1 MEKTDR
7 LIAMQMTGET
17 TVIEFR
23 QSPPS
28 IKFVEGLVGGSV
40 SVDSVNLRQLDLAH
54 TVIWSEWYQVVS
66 NAEGREAGLPL
77 NLEVIGT
84 LCMEVYGD
92 AVVLMRNAMWD

>member
-1 MEKTDR
+1 
-7 LIAMQMTGET
+7 
-17 TVIEFR
+17 
-23 QSPPS
+23 
-28 IKFVEGLVGGSV
+28 
-40 SVDSVNLRQLDLAH
+40 
-54 TVIWSEWYQVVS
+54 VIWSEWYQVVS